1 MTSQRS
7 VVFAE
12 PIRTAIG
19 TFGGSLKDMP
29 ALSQSRRHGDRAAV
43 ARAGLRPD
51 EVQTVVMGNVVQAG
65 TKMNPA
71 RRAAVHAGLPV
82 TVPALTVNRVCGSGA
97 QAIVSAAQEIA
108 LGNIDVAVAGG
119 MENMDQAPYLIARG
133 RWGYR
138 MGDGALYDSVLRDG
152 LNDAFSD
159 AHSGW
164 HTEDLVEKYQV
175 TRDAQDRWALRSQ
188 QRFAAA
194 QAAGHFKSQIVP
206 VEVPGKKGPTQFD
219 KDEANR
225 PDTTLE
231 ALARLKPAFRPN
243 GTITAGNAPGL
254 NDDAAAM
261 VVADAAWVDKRG
273 LKPAA
278 RLVAYG
284 IAAVEP
290 GMFGLGPV
298 PAVKQALQRAGW
310 TVGSVERVEINEAF
324 AAIAIVVAR
333 ELGFADDIV
342 NVEGGAVAQSPTVD
356 KSDRSSGSGLRRT
369 HYHTEVT
376 AETETRVFWTSEKY
390 PAPVQGSISHPA
402 GSVDDH
408 GFYQEEEA
416 TIIIVVVPGFS
427 CSLCLYARA
436 RRRQALRRNPGR
448 SLRVSQY
455 CDHWPVKTGTRFS
468 TNARAASLWSLVR
481 PVSI

>member
-1 MTSQRS
+1 MTAQRS

-12 PIRTAIG
+12 PVRTAIG
-19 TFGGSLKDMP
+19 TFGGSLKDVP
-29 ALSQSRRHGDRAAV
+29 APNLGAVAIGAAV
-43 ARAGLRPD
+43 ARAKLRPD
-51 EVQTVVMGNVVQAG
+51 EVETVVMGNVVQAG

-71 RRAAVHAGLPV
+71 RQAAVHAGLQV
-82 TVPALTVNRVCGSGA
+82 TTPALTVNRVCGSGA

-119 MENMDQAPYLIARG
+119 MENMDQAPYLVARG

-175 TRDAQDRWALRSQ
+175 TRDEQDRWALRSQ

-194 QAAGHFKSQIVP
+194 QAAGHFDAQIVP
-206 VEVPGKKGPTQFD
+206 VEVPGKKGPTPFN

-231 ALARLKPAFRPN
+231 TLSRLKPAFRPN

-254 NDDAAAM
+254 NDAGSAM
-261 VVADAAWVDKRG
+261 VLADSQWAEKRG
-273 LKPAA
+273 LAPAA
-278 RLVAYG
+278 RLVSYG

-298 PAVKQALQRAGW
+298 PAVEQALRRAGW
-310 TVGSVERVEINEAF
+310 DIRSIQRAEINEAF

-333 ELGFADDIV
+333 ELGLPEEIV
-342 NVEGGAVAQSPTVD
+342 NVEGGAVAHGHPIGATGAVLTTKLIHSMRRD
-356 KSDRSSGSGLRRT
+356 GLTRGL
-369 HYHTEVT
+369 VT
-376 AETETRVFWTSEKY
+376 LCIGGG
-390 PAPVQGSISHPA
+390 QGIA
-402 GSVDDH
+402 LAI
-408 GFYQEEEA
+408 EA
-416 TIIIVVVPGFS
+416 
-427 CSLCLYARA
+427 L
-436 RRRQALRRNPGR
+436 
-448 SLRVSQY
+448 
-455 CDHWPVKTGTRFS
+455 H
-468 TNARAASLWSLVR
+468 
-481 PVSI
+481 